1 MTAGILAGAL
11 LAGVALAALPVRDAH
26 AQDNRALI
34 ADMQVR
40 ITQLEDLVRSLTG
53 TLEETSYQN
62 RQMQQRLDL
71 LEREIDMRLG
81 SLEGGGGMPSAATGS
96 ANTPPPARPSAGA
109 SGALAP
115 DTGVLGYVTPPASSR
130 PASPEQPSTQTLDAA
145 AARAILPPGTPEEQ
159 YNYAFSLLR
168 QGDYA
173 RAEQAFQAFV
183 EVNGT
188 HTLAGNA
195 QYWLGET
202 YYARSNYESAAV
214 AFAKGYKEYP
224 TSSKTPDNLFKLGMS
239 MSALGKKRE
248 ACAALQK
255 LRADFPSI
263 AGTLQRQVTDQMA
276 RNGC

>member
-1 MTAGILAGAL
+1 L
-11 LAGVALAALPVRDAH
+11 LAGVALAVLPVRDAH

-53 TLEETSYQN
+53 QLEESSYQN
-62 RQMQQRLDL
+62 RQVQQRLDL
-71 LEREIDMRLG
+71 LEREVDMRLG
-81 SLEGGGGMPSAATGS
+81 SLEGGGGTPQAASGS
-96 ANTPPPARPSAGA
+96 ANNPPPARPPAGA
-109 SGALAP
+109 SGTLAP
-115 DTGVLGYVTPPASSR
+115 DTGVLGYVTTPPPSR
-130 PASPEQPSTQTLDAA
+130 LTSPGQPAMQTPPTTLDAA
-145 AARAILPPGTPEEQ
+145 AARAILPAGTPEVQ
-159 YNYAFSLLR
+159 YNHAFSLLR

-173 RAEQAFQAFV
+173 RAEQAFRAFV

-202 YYARSNYESAAV
+202 YYARSNYEAAAV

-224 TSSKTPDNLFKLGMS
+224 NSSKTPDNLFKLGMS
-239 MSALGKKRE
+239 MSALNKKRE
-248 ACAALQK
+248 ACAAFQK

-263 AGTLQRQVTDQMA
+263 TGTLQRQVTDQMA